1 MRAILPADRLIE
13 ALGLRK
19 RTTAQ
24 VQDLYSRPIRVEPRR
39 PRLETEKVK
48 RQREAA

>member
-13 ALGLRK
+13 ALGLQK

-24 VQDLYSRPIRVEPRR
+24 VRDLYSRPIRVERR
-39 PRLETEKVK
+39 TRRLKADEVK